1 MYYLPKCKDPII
13 CFIPIL
19 LMLIDKTY
27 VFQNPKTSHSND
39 DCAVGSPLAM
49 TANSPAHETYLL
61 DERQKFLNPRYAELT
76 ALISRNHKMI

>member
-1 MYYLPKCKDPII
+1 MI

-61 DERQKFLNPRYAELT
+61 DEIDRNFWTQDMQSWHLSSAGITKWYESAAFNNP
-76 ALISRNHKMI
+76 